1 MEEKILNGELMS
13 DDELDNI
20 AGGMGYAYFAQGEQ
34 DGVQGYHIMIT
45 MNQYGTQSQVLEKF
59 TNPNAYETFTQ
70 TQTLPDGTTKQSSTN
85 VMIMKGFV
93 PASRADEFVAK
104 CQANQMPMI
113 NFATMPK

>member
-1 MEEKILNGELMS
+1 MEEKILDGELMG

-20 AGGMGYAYFAQGEQ
+20 AGGMGYVYFAQGEQ

-45 MNQYGTQSQVLEKF
+45 INQYSTQSQVLEKF

-70 TQTLPDGTTKQSSTN
+70 TQTLSDGTTQQRSTD
-85 VMIMKGFV
+85 IKIQKGFV
-93 PASRADEFVAK
+93 PASSAGEFVNR
-104 CQANQMPMI
+104 CNANQVQLI